1 MVATMFKA
9 LQQSLTFFLLA
20 LCSFNTLAEESL
32 SAKQILLKMPEA
44 REKLSYEIAFVKTTP
59 ANMDSLRYR
68 HLHIDGKSYAQLV
81 TLDGVQQEIVLRDN
95 LVSYFQP
102 NFQPFTIHSAQIIDS
117 LPALMNANFERLE
130 KYYDFVKM
138 GRNRVANRL
147 VQTIRILPKDDFR
160 YQYVAFIDEE
170 NHLLLQSD
178 ILDRDGNLL
187 DQFRVVNLY
196 IGDGLQ
202 GLAEYLE
209 NIVFPPLLIDKKEE
223 TTPTFHWQT
232 SWLPQGFVK
241 INQAVGLD
249 DERHIESQLYSDGL
263 FSFTL
268 YVSDP
273 IAEVNLD
280 NTWKQGTYTI
290 YSEMINGKE
299 ITFVGQLPISTAKR
313 IVQDIQFKK

>member
-1 MVATMFKA
+1 MVMTMLKTFQKLTA
-9 LQQSLTFFLLA
+9 LFFALL
-20 LCSFNTLAEESL
+20 LPLAAFAETQL

-68 HLHIDGKSYAQLV
+68 HLHLEGKSYAQLV
-81 TLDGVQQEIVLRDN
+81 SLDGVQQEIVQRDN

-102 NFQPFTIHSAQIIDS
+102 NFQPFTIHSTHIIDS
-117 LPALMNANFERLE
+117 LPAIMRADFNHLE
-130 KYYDFVKM
+130 KYYDFINI
-138 GRNRVANRL
+138 GRNRVADRI

-170 NHLLLQSD
+170 NYLLLQSD

-202 GLAEYLE
+202 GLAQYLD
-209 NIVFPPLLIDKKEE
+209 NVVFPPLLIDKKEE
-223 TTPTFHWQT
+223 NTPLFHWQV

-241 INQAVGLD
+241 INESIGLEED
-249 DERHIESQLYSDGL
+249 NHIESQLYSDGL
-263 FSFTL
+263 FSFTI
-268 YVSDP
+268 YVADP
-273 IAEVNLD
+273 VAGINLD

-290 YSEMINGKE
+290 YSETINDKE
-299 ITFVGQLPISTAKR
+299 VTFVGQLPISTAKR

>member
-1 MVATMFKA
+1 MLKTFQKSTA
-9 LQQSLTFFLLA
+9 LLFALLLPFIA
-20 LCSFNTLAEESL
+20 FAETQL
-32 SAKQILLKMPEA
+32 SAKQLLLKMPEA

-59 ANMDSLRYR
+59 VNMDSLRYR
-68 HLHIDGKSYAQLV
+68 HLHLDGKSYAQLV
-81 TLDGVQQEIVLRDN
+81 SLDGVQQEIVQRDN

-102 NFQPFTIHSAQIIDS
+102 NFQPFTIHSTHIIDS
-117 LPALMNANFERLE
+117 LPAIMRADFNRLE
-130 KYYDFVKM
+130 KYYDFVNI
-138 GRNRVANRL
+138 GRNRVADRI

-170 NHLLLQSD
+170 NYLLLQSD

-196 IGDGLQ
+196 VGDGLQ
-202 GLAEYLE
+202 GLAQYLD

-223 TTPTFHWQT
+223 NTPHFNWQV

-241 INQAVGLD
+241 INESVGLEED
-249 DERHIESQLYSDGL
+249 NQIESQLYSDGL

-268 YVSDP
+268 YVADP
-273 IAEVNLD
+273 ITKINLD
-280 NTWKQGTYTI
+280 NTWKQGAYTI
-290 YSEMINGKE
+290 YSETIHGKE
-299 ITFVGQLPISTAKR
+299 VTFVGQLPISTAKR